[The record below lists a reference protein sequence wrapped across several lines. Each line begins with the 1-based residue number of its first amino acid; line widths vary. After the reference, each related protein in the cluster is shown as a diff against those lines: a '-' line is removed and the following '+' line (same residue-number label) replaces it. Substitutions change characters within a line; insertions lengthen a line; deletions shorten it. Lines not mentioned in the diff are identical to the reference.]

1 MVDLRTDAALMTS
14 YFFKLW
20 RVSRELEK
28 PASLRPQ
35 SVSHEIANSE
45 SNECLDLV
53 SPCPKTQYSVSWGFY
68 IAELE

>member
-14 YFFKLW
+14 YFFKSDV
-20 RVSRELEK
+20 VSRELEK

-53 SPCPKTQYSVSWGFY
+53 SCPKKLSIVSPEVS
-68 IAELE
+68 ILLN